1 MDAVAKEVATVR
13 SANMVLLGAAARFID
28 LPAEKIEGGIRTVFS
43 RKGEKLVEQNIAAF
57 RAGYER
63 AEGLI
68 S

>member
-1 MDAVAKEVATVR
+1 
-13 SANMVLLGAAARFID
+13 MVLLCAAARFID
-28 LPAEKIEGGIRTVFS
+28 LPAEKIAGGIRTVFS